1 MVTKMAWA
9 AGLLLASIGPAL
21 AQQPFNPGVPSPK
34 VAGDYYNGA
43 EKTVFH
49 VSEDRD
55 EKGYLG
61 ILGNV
66 NNYVKALAATGK
78 KTDAV
83 IVMNGD
89 GLGLLRK
96 AKEIELEADAK
107 LPGRITELK
116 EGGVRFLVCY
126 NTLVGR
132 KIAFDDLYDAS
143 EEDIIPSGVA
153 EVGRLQ
159 AMGYRLLK
167 P

>member
-1 MVTKMAWA
+1 MLKITLMA
-9 AGLLLASIGPAL
+9 AGLMLTTIGSVQ
-21 AQQPFNPGVPSPK
+21 AQEAFDPGVPAPK
-34 VAGDYYNGA
+34 VAGDYYDGA

-49 VSEDRD
+49 VSETRD

-66 NNYVKALAATGK
+66 NNYVKALQATGK

-89 GLGLLRK
+89 GLGMLQM
-96 AKEIELEADAK
+96 AKEIELEAEAK
-107 LPGRITELK
+107 LPGRITAMK
-116 EGGVRFLVCY
+116 ESGVKFLVCY

-132 KIAFDDLYDAS
+132 KIAFEDLYDAH
-143 EEDIIPSGVA
+143 EGDIIPSGVA

-159 AMGYRLLK
+159 AKGYRLLK